1 MVCGFHDSPLVYPIR
16 KSAETKGSILMSNF
30 TLDDFRA
37 AADKKYGSLTIALP
51 DGSEVEL
58 LNVIR
63 LPKAKRD
70 ALRDIQETSTE
81 DLDEDAMLKQT
92 ISLVCKSEAQANR
105 LFEQVGDDLAVLA
118 SILEAYQEKSDLG
131 NASRSAE

>member
-1 MVCGFHDSPLVYPIR
+1 
-16 KSAETKGSILMSNF
+16 MSNF

-37 AADKKYGSLTIALP
+37 AADKKYGSLTIALS